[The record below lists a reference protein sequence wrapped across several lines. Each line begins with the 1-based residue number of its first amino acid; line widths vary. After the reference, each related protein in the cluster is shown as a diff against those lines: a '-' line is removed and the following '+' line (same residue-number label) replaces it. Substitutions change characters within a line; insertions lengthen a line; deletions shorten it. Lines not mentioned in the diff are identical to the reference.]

1 MPELHSISFIWPRLL
16 WLLLAVPVLALMYAL
31 WVWYQSRRPS
41 GWSGATRAASG
52 SGAAAGVW
60 QRTLTLSF
68 VAIGLSLLLLAL
80 ARPRAILLLPGWS
93 DSVMLVMDSSGSMRA
108 DDIKPSRIEAAQ
120 AAALSFIDAQPP
132 QVRVGVV
139 SAAGA
144 AAIVQA
150 PTDDRDALRKAIEGL
165 SLQRG
170 SALGSG
176 IVIALSALLPG
187 AGIDVQ
193 ALLNEE
199 ERPRPG
205 SGAGGSTGAGAG
217 MAAGAASALPRA
229 QKKERPPPVAPGSN
243 KATAIILL
251 SDGQSNFGPDMI
263 KMAELAASYGV
274 RVFTVGMGTPQGV
287 ILKANGMS
295 MRVRLDE
302 AALEKVASITRA
314 DYFRATSQNEL
325 ARIYGTLS
333 KSMSLQKHQ
342 LTEISALVAL
352 FGMLWII
359 AASAWSIWRHG
370 RVI

>member
-1 MPELHSISFIWPRLL
+1 
-16 WLLLAVPVLALMYAL
+16 
-31 WVWYQSRRPS
+31 
-41 GWSGATRAASG
+41 
-52 SGAAAGVW
+52 
-60 QRTLTLSF
+60 
-68 VAIGLSLLLLAL
+68 
-80 ARPRAILLLPGWS
+80 
-93 DSVMLVMDSSGSMRA
+93 
-108 DDIKPSRIEAAQ
+108 
-120 AAALSFIDAQPP
+120 
-132 QVRVGVV
+132 
-139 SAAGA
+139 
-144 AAIVQA
+144 
-150 PTDDRDALRKAIEGL
+150 
-165 SLQRG
+165 
-170 SALGSG
+170 
-176 IVIALSALLPG
+176 
-187 AGIDVQ
+187 
-193 ALLNEE
+193 
-199 ERPRPG
+199 
-205 SGAGGSTGAGAG
+205 
-217 MAAGAASALPRA
+217 
-229 QKKERPPPVAPGSN
+229 VAPGSN